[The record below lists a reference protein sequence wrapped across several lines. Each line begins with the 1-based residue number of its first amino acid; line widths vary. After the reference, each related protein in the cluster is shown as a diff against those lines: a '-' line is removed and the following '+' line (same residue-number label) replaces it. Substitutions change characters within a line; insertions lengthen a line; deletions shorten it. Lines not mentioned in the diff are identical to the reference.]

1 MYYAICRCIASNHR
15 RGTSDGG
22 TPAHR
27 DIPYA
32 ASLNHLRRFEE
43 SKSVLRKMMPVARR
57 VLGESHELTLRM
69 RWMYAAALCNDPDAP
84 LDDLVRDLGEAV
96 TTFEEIERTAR
107 CVLGGAHPTTMGL
120 EEALRM
126 AQDALSRYT

>member
-1 MYYAICRCIASNHR
+1 MRKV
-15 RGTSDGG
+15 
-22 TPAHR
+22 
-27 DIPYA
+27 IP
-32 ASLNHLRRFEE
+32 
-43 SKSVLRKMMPVARR
+43 VVRR
-57 VLGESHELTLRM
+57 VLGESHEFTLKS

-107 CVLGGAHPTTMGL
+107 RVLGGAHPTTMGL

>member
-1 MYYAICRCIASNHR
+1 
-15 RGTSDGG
+15 
-22 TPAHR
+22 
-27 DIPYA
+27 
-32 ASLNHLRRFEE
+32 
-43 SKSVLRKMMPVARR
+43 
-57 VLGESHELTLRM
+57 
-69 RWMYAAALCNDPDAP
+69 MYAAALCNDPDAP

-107 CVLGGAHPTTMGL
+107 RVLGGAHPTTMGL